1 MRLKLMFAAVGLLYS
16 SSGLSQTPP
25 PPPGVWQAQ
34 LSFFTLLPDQFP
46 AANTAGFEQLVA
58 IDVQVYRDGNLIHQT
73 RSDWL
78 KELQS
83 YKQASPTDPRG
94 FSVSR
99 DQYAILADG
108 SVSVREF
115 TYPIAPEGRTVF
127 YHPSYPLRY
136 VVYRFGNGRVV
147 RVDYG
152 YAMADYTGLC
162 EEVAK
167 LKEKSAARMELC
179 R

>member
-1 MRLKLMFAAVGLLYS
+1 M
-16 SSGLSQTPP
+16 QE
-25 PPPGVWQAQ
+25 AQ
-34 LSFFTLLPDQFP
+34 VAFFGSLPDRFP
-46 AANTAGFEQLVA
+46 AANTATFEQLIA

-73 RSDWL
+73 RTDWL
-78 KELQS
+78 KELRS
-83 YKQASPTDPRG
+83 YKQASPEDPQG

-99 DQYAILADG
+99 DQYALLTDG

-136 VVYRFGNGRVV
+136 VVYRFGKGRVV
-147 RVDYG
+147 RVDNG
-152 YAMADYTGLC
+152 YSMANYTGLC
-162 EEVAK
+162 QQVGK
-167 LKEKSAARMELC
+167 LREKSATRTELC